1 MCTPTANAGPLA
13 LISTQSSVL
22 FALLQFLDL
31 IRKLADTRR

>member
-1 MCTPTANAGPLA
+1 
-13 LISTQSSVL
+13 LISTKSSVL